1 MTQQEAIQVFIKHS
15 QFFELYIR
23 EMYVPRACESI
34 MDEIIGAYK
43 VFNPSYRNDCSG
55 CGMAML
61 MDCNRIRLANVPK
74 TETTQHQF
82 PKHKKRK

>member
-1 MTQQEAIQVFIKHS
+1 
-15 QFFELYIR
+15 
-23 EMYVPRACESI
+23 

-61 MDCNRIRLANVPK
+61 MDCNRIRLANMPK
-74 TETTQHQF
+74 SETTQHQF

>member
-23 EMYVPRACESI
+23 EMYVPRAYESI

-43 VFNPSYRNDCSG
+43 VFNSTYRHDCSG

-61 MDCNRIRLANVPK
+61 MDCNRIRLANTP
-74 TETTQHQF
+74 TETTQHSF